1 MNTKTQDA
9 ATEDRAIPAVRSQPP
24 PARLMRLLNPLMR
37 LAIRSRLGRR
47 MEPLAVL
54 RYHGRHSGRRRDIPV
69 GVHDVAGV
77 PTVFTDRPW
86 RLNFLGGADVVVMRA
101 GQARSGRA
109 ELVEDP
115 AQVGPAFAVAVRQVG
130 PRKLGLAVATG
141 HEPTAE
147 ELAAVGRSMIR
158 IHFAA

>member
-1 MNTKTQDA
+1 
-9 ATEDRAIPAVRSQPP
+9 
-24 PARLMRLLNPLMR
+24 
-37 LAIRSRLGRR
+37 

-77 PTVFTDRPW
+77 PSVFTDRPW
-86 RLNFLGGADVVVMRA
+86 RLNFMGGAEVVVMRA

-115 AQVGPAFAVAVRQVG
+115 DQVGPALAVAVRQAG
-130 PRKLGLAVATG
+130 PRKLGLAVAKG
-141 HEPTAE
+141 HRPTAA

-158 IHFAA
+158 LDFDA

>member
-1 MNTKTQDA
+1 MNNQAQD
-9 ATEDRAIPAVRSQPP
+9 TTIPSVRSKPP

-37 LAIRSRLGRR
+37 VAIRSRLGVR

-77 PTVFTDRPW
+77 PSVFTDRPW
-86 RLNFLGGADVVVMRA
+86 RLNFAGGAEVIVMRA
-101 GQARSGRA
+101 GQARPARA

-115 AQVGPAFAVAVRQVG
+115 DQVGSALAVAIREVG
-130 PRKLGLAVATG
+130 PGKLGLAVAKG
-141 HEPTAE
+141 HRPTAA

-158 IHFAA
+158 LHFDA